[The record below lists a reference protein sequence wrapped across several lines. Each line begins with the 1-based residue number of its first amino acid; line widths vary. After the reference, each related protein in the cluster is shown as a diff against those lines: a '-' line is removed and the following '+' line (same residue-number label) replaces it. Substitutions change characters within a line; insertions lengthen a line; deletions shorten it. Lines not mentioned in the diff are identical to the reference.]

1 MVCGSRDGVSP
12 VRRQIAEEAVDVKP
26 RAEDG
31 GMERSMKEQFDETG
45 VYEELPEQKSMLAQV
60 FGEGGSEWL
69 RFCGNRMSSRLTGKK
84 LENSAF
90 TVRGRREKLLDRP
103 IAQKFMA
110 AFCYE
115 GIGYEISF
123 SKLFRCPRT
132 KIEVIETEEAIFWN
146 IRQGDRRTILITNI
160 RCPKGKTF
168 FAETGAWKKSGEPER
183 YLRCREAQARVK
195 LYQRDGEYCT
205 LIDDV
210 DIEGAKCEFGV
221 V

>member
-1 MVCGSRDGVSP
+1 
-12 VRRQIAEEAVDVKP
+12 
-26 RAEDG
+26 
-31 GMERSMKEQFDETG
+31 MKEQFDEAG
-45 VYEELPEQKSMLAQV
+45 VYEELPEQVSILAQV

-69 RFCGNRMSSRLTGKK
+69 RFWANRMSSRLTGKK
-84 LENSAF
+84 LTNSAF
-90 TVRGRREKLLDRP
+90 TVRGRREKLFDWP

-123 SKLFRCPRT
+123 SKIFSDPRT
-132 KIEVIETEEAIFWN
+132 KIECVETEEAIFWN

-160 RCPKGKTF
+160 RCPKEKTF
-168 FAETGAWKKSGEPER
+168 FAETGGWKKSGEPER
-183 YLRCREAQARVK
+183 YLRCLEAQARVK

-205 LIDDV
+205 LIDDA